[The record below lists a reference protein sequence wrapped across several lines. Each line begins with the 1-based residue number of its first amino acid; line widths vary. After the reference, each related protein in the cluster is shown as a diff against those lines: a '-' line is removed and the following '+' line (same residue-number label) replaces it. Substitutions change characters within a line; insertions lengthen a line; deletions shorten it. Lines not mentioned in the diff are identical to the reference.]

1 MIWTLGGSA
10 RRLEAAFGGASASEF
25 PAPEIGH
32 DYDMMTM
39 TRIYDIYD
47 IYDLWIWHRLTQY
60 EYDYNM
66 TRWLCDSDSDMMY

>member
-39 TRIYDIYD
+39 TMTRIYDIYD
-47 IYDLWIWHRLTQY
+47 IY
-60 EYDYNM
+60 EYDI
-66 TRWLCDSDSDMMY
+66 D

>member
-1 MIWTLGGSA
+1 MGGSA

-39 TRIYDIYD
+39 TMTRIYDIYD
-47 IYDLWIWHRLTQY
+47 IY
-60 EYDYNM
+60 EYDI
-66 TRWLCDSDSDMMY
+66 D